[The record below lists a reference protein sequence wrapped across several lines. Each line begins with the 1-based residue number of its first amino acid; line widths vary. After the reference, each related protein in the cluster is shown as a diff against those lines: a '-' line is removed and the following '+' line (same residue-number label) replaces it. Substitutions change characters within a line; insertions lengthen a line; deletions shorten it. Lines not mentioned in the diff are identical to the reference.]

1 MAINKRITLTVK
13 YIDPLHIIK
22 LAMHAHLQ
30 GLVDDLLEQRGEST
44 QILGYQHLRLLP
56 KLAAIE
62 KVNRLRDHEYRSN
75 NSHVLSSSTL

>member
-1 MAINKRITLTVK
+1 MK

-44 QILGYQHLRLLP
+44 QILGYQHLRLLS
-56 KLAAIE
+56 KLAAVE
-62 KVNRLRDHEYRSN
+62 KVKRILDNI
-75 NSHVLSSSTL
+75 